1 MDPWCFIPSG
11 LSIPQSA
18 VKGSL
23 KTLEGSQGGEDE
35 GCDIGHTLGHAGCTV
50 HRGSQMLVPVQCRSR
65 SPGK

>member
-23 KTLEGSQGGEDE
+23 KALEGSQGREDE
-35 GCDIGHTLGHAGCTV
+35 DVT
-50 HRGSQMLVPVQCRSR
+50 
-65 SPGK
+65 